1 MTAAV
6 DARGA
11 DVTPIARATL
21 VAPVSAPDAEVQG
34 VAAAIAEVCR
44 RVVAAEEGLELEPA
58 DPPVLPR
65 LDPELPLAA
74 LARRAG
80 LDPAATAVLRLLVA
94 AELDRHAH
102 RFMRRLA
109 EDPTQAGIEVDAVVT
124 AAAGVGVPAARAL
137 DALAHD
143 GALLGYG
150 LVEWTSRTG
159 PLWTR
164 RVTVAY
170 GVLRLAR
177 GLPPAA
183 SDDLPSQ
190 REVPVPIAQVALGDA
205 DAVVDGVPQQRYA
218 RIIAD
223 AASGRPPW
231 LVGPPSVG
239 KRTLVA
245 SLAALV
251 DREVLCV
258 DYRQIAARALD
269 DVIPRLWRESL
280 LHDAILVIHD
290 AEAQPEAGRLPAPLY
305 GAVARAG
312 MPAVF
317 VSTEP
322 PRLADFEPAP
332 FVMTLAM
339 PPPERRAS
347 LWQIALGIAGDT
359 ELAEISW
366 QLPLAPG
373 RIVRAAEA
381 ARELASFRAGEL
393 RPSDVRAA
401 VSQQVAQKVA
411 SLGTRVRDAQ
421 TWDDV
426 VLPAETMDGV
436 RELVARV
443 HLRKQ
448 VLEDWGFHRKLAK
461 GVGLAALFL
470 GPPGTGKTM
479 VAGII
484 AAELGLEL
492 YQIDLSRVTS
502 KWIGETEKNL
512 GAIFDAA
519 EGANVML
526 LFDECDT
533 LFAKRSEVKS
543 SNDKYAN
550 AEVNYLLQRIE
561 RFEGVSIL
569 TTNLDT
575 SIDPAFKRRLAFRI
589 QFPVPDA
596 KEREVLWRR
605 MLPAEADVAE
615 LDFPA
620 LAKDYELAGG
630 NIRNAV
636 LRAAY
641 LAAAERSAIT
651 HAHLERSIVLE
662 YRDAGKLATGGR
674 IT

>member
-6 DARGA
+6 SPITRGSGE
-11 DVTPIARATL
+11 TPAE
-21 VAPVSAPDAEVQG
+21 AEVRA
-34 VAAAIAEVCR
+34 VTAAIGEVCR
-44 RVVAAEEGLELEPA
+44 RVIASEDGTVLEAAE
-58 DPPVLPR
+58 PPVLPR
-65 LDPELPLAA
+65 LDPTLPLAA

-80 LDPAATAVLRLLVA
+80 LDGAATAVLRLLVA

-102 RFMRRLA
+102 RFLRRLA
-109 EDPTQAGIEVDAVVT
+109 EDPTQPGIEVDAVIT
-124 AAAGVGVPAARAL
+124 AAEGLGLPAARAL

-143 GALLGYG
+143 GRLFGCG
-150 LVEWTSRTG
+150 LVEWTGRGG
-159 PLWTR
+159 PLMTR
-164 RVTVAY
+164 RMTVAH

-177 GLPPAA
+177 GLSPGGG
-183 SDDLPSQ
+183 DDLPTL
-190 REVPVPIAQVALGDA
+190 RESPIPLVQLSLA
-205 DAVVDGVPQQRYA
+205 DEAAIADGVPQQRFA
-218 RIIAD
+218 RLVAE

-231 LVGPPSVG
+231 LVGPASVG
-239 KRTLVA
+239 KRTLIA
-245 SLAALV
+245 SLAAV
-251 DREVLCV
+251 DGHEVRCV
-258 DYRQIAARALD
+258 DYRQVAARALD
-269 DVIPRLWRESL
+269 ELVPKLWRESL
-280 LHDAILVIHD
+280 LHDAIIVIHD
-290 AEAQPEAGRLPAPLY
+290 ADVQTDVPRTPSALY
-305 GAVARAG
+305 SAVARAG
-312 MPAVF
+312 VPAVF
-317 VSTEP
+317 ASTEP
-322 PRLADFEPAP
+322 PRLADFEPPP
-332 FVMTLAM
+332 FVLALGM
-339 PPPERRAS
+339 PAPERRAM
-347 LWQIALGIAGDT
+347 LWQHALGMPDDDLAAIA
-359 ELAEISW
+359 W

-381 ARELASFRAGEL
+381 AREIASVRGDAVL
-393 RPSDVRAA
+393 PIDVRAA

-411 SLGTRVRDAQ
+411 SLGTRIRDAQ

-426 VLPAETMDGV
+426 VLPVETMDGV
-436 RELVARV
+436 TELVSRV
-443 HLRKQ
+443 RLRKQ

-512 GAIFDAA
+512 AAIFDAA

-589 QFPVPDA
+589 QFPIPDV
-596 KEREVLWRR
+596 KEREKLWRR
-605 MLPAEADVAE
+605 MLPVEAAVE
-615 LDFPA
+615 RLDFSA
-620 LAKDYELAGG
+620 LARNYELAGG

-641 LAAAERSAIT
+641 LAAADGSPIT
-651 HAHLERSIVLE
+651 HSHLERSIVLE
-662 YRDAGKLATGGR
+662 YRDAGKLAPGGR